1 MANYLVDTQ
10 IFIWI
15 NQEQY
20 KIPKA
25 IKNVL
30 LNGEHTF
37 YLSIASIWEMQ
48 IKSQLEKLT
57 ITKTLPFLLKEIRQD
72 NSYQFLPI
80 TENHILNLQNL
91 EYFHKDPFDR
101 IIISQAMCEDLT
113 LLTVDEHIIKYP
125 LDFINN

>member
-57 ITKTLPFLLKEIRQD
+57 ITKSLTIVLQEIKRD
-72 NSYQFLPI
+72 KSYQFL
-80 TENHILNLQNL
+80 T
-91 EYFHKDPFDR
+91 
-101 IIISQAMCEDLT
+101 ISE
-113 LLTVDEHIIKYP
+113 
-125 LDFINN
+125 

>member
-20 KIPKA
+20 KIPKT

-37 YLSIASIWEMQ
+37 YLSIASI
-48 IKSQLEKLT
+48 
-57 ITKTLPFLLKEIRQD
+57 
-72 NSYQFLPI
+72 
-80 TENHILNLQNL
+80 
-91 EYFHKDPFDR
+91 
-101 IIISQAMCEDLT
+101 
-113 LLTVDEHIIKYP
+113 
-125 LDFINN
+125 